1 MTEEDPTHCPA
12 TGLPYVG
19 VPIEWSSLS
28 APNLLFI
35 GYVDKISIDRG
46 LKQRKILIL
55 TYQKLILAEAD
66 GPIGRV
72 LDTYGIAKLYWKRVR
87 QKAATTYQVLLIFP
101 SNGAK
106 DLLVTFPESPNGGGE
121 ERGRRCVEVVDRIRQ
136 TQQLLGP
143 RDQCAP
149 LGGELVF
156 WNGSE
161 ELAHDTSI
169 TRKASEPYQRG
180 TNPRHA
186 ADQDPLNGGKNA
198 AGSRAGDL
206 SDASF
211 LSNSAYSCPGFSPLK
226 ASPLDSCG
234 LAVRSETPD
243 PPKALPATA
252 VQKHASATLAGSP
265 PENSSQTEWA
275 ASLRS
280 EAEGSVP
287 SEKADPRAASA
298 APPSSCASGGGGMG
312 ETAAAKAPPDD
323 MPASDDTSPRVRHQA
338 GPPSPPPQAVP
349 PHGDVGGSI
358 CSSGSPSAQQPGPV
372 GPGGAAGGGAMA
384 PSTACIASREGEGA
398 AKPGGHACIASREG
412 EGAAKPG
419 GHAFT
424 GSREGEGAAK
434 PGGHA
439 FTGGREG
446 EGAAKPG
453 DHACIA
459 SREGEGAAK
468 PGDHACIASREGE
481 GAAKPGGH
489 ACIASREGEPAAK
502 PGGHG
507 AARLQSHYGASLVD
521 TASKQAF
528 AQQLGPRQAP
538 GGDAAK
544 ASRVARQGRGPPR
557 AVAAAAAAAAAADDD
572 PAYRYP
578 LRAFLALPQPAG
590 AQPPPRPQPGA
601 ALRGTAAAA
610 RELPN
615 APPDV
620 SGNSNSNSN
629 IHSNSNNNSKNN
641 SKIHS
646 NSNNNS
652 KNNSNIH
659 SNSNSNNTGNIH
671 SSSNNNNSNNNSNI
685 NSNSNRNESNNSNSK
700 PPGPGRLL
708 VRESEVCES
717 PKKLPPAG
725 AASPEAARPAP
736 GTPAPQARDT
746 SWSRPP
752 SHGAGCRTDQFSQ
765 GIVELLTRTGALA
778 ADSFAELAF
787 CWYEGVRDGIQADE
801 AAARDLLRRIY
812 SWEAR
817 LLSTPGQSDHASPS
831 RNASSVG
838 KQSAHALR
846 KRSLTPTS
854 NPAALPGSASKD
866 GDEDVESGSAGEETR
881 GKARVTMGAMARWFV
896 ASIIE
901 RAACEPPGTPPPP
914 LHPAS
919 PPATPPSNPPMQP
932 GSGES
937 DDTTRSAGR
946 VADADSGGP
955 APLSAEPDAQ
965 RHKRVSPSG
974 GPGPVSNAVRQVELG
989 RRQPA
994 AQSSSGSEPCGAHPT
1009 HAERDKQQPMRFAS
1023 GWSDRDVLHHAEPD
1037 AQRHSGSPGPFSNA
1051 VRQAAFGRQ
1060 QPAAQ
1065 CSSGPTHPTDVERG
1079 KQQPMRFASGWSDRD
1094 VLHHAEPDAQRH
1106 KPVSSSG
1113 SPGPFSNAVRQ
1124 AELGRQLPAA
1134 QQSSGGSEPWGAH
1147 PAHAERDKQQPMR
1160 FTFGWSDRDES
1171 CRRRS
1176 SSGGGSDRDDS
1187 HRTGSGKKRPVR
1199 SSSGGGSGSDRDAG
1213 PAHDGQ
1219 RDKLRPGR
1227 PSPGW
1232 GPGHEGT
1239 GSSRVSVDGAH
1250 LQFGAFERPPFTMQ
1264 RSAFGCDGRA
1274 GAERFPRQDSMST
1287 TVPLASFAH
1296 PDPWGHFPSFWTMH
1310 SVPCLTP
1317 VGMHSPAGFQTV
1329 ALPYERHHSAA
1340 LRALSMGLSRESTHS
1355 SVVGDVQSPDIAQG
1369 RDAEMT
1375 GGQNGGE
1382 EREAR
1387 VRRRSK
1393 ETVGLAES
1401 AFRKVLRGCGLRD
1414 DEIDSVTDQLGV
1426 RRSGHL
1432 SFITGRELRQCV
1444 RSTLVERLLQAFD
1457 YCEGDTPNCFCVPLS
1472 SLASGRLP
1480 SYSRASSV
1488 TMTSQ
1493 RF

>member
-994 AQSSSGSEPCGAHPT
+994 AQSSSGSEP
-1009 HAERDKQQPMRFAS
+1009 
-1023 GWSDRDVLHHAEPD
+1023 
-1037 AQRHSGSPGPFSNA
+1037 
-1051 VRQAAFGRQ
+1051 
-1060 QPAAQ
+1060 
-1065 CSSGPTHPTDVERG
+1065 
-1079 KQQPMRFASGWSDRD
+1079 
-1094 VLHHAEPDAQRH
+1094 
-1106 KPVSSSG
+1106 
-1113 SPGPFSNAVRQ
+1113 
-1124 AELGRQLPAA
+1124 
-1134 QQSSGGSEPWGAH
+1134 WGAH